1 MAIQMQ
7 SHADNLEVFQKRL
20 ELLVGARFE
29 EKMKIEKS
37 IKVQDNI
44 RARIK
49 NWDSTKEIRKW
60 REKTAN

>member
-49 NWDSTKEIRKW
+49 GWDSTKEIRKW